1 MQLEILELQSN
12 MRQMIPGSQNTS
24 SSFPMP
30 NELVDTI
37 SQFYKCDFE
46 DLFFDLLGTE
56 LSVEGLVYFFK
67 NSIPKLIRCIQGYF
81 ESAEDRLREVACIG
95 DLEGPIMN
103 VLRKSYQ
110 NNWKEIFKRCLSEED
125 VNGITREI
133 QATLRIGEASCST
146 NEVLNAFFMR
156 FSEILFCLHINDPPF
171 RCMDQFIGQ
180 RVEFNSLLH
189 DAIDGFIRTGDN
201 CFIILPQILKS
212 TGESVLRAGVLRT
225 DYELS

>member
-12 MRQMIPGSQNTS
+12 MCQMIPGSQNTS

-46 DLFFDLLGTE
+46 DLFFDLLGGE

-67 NSIPKLIRCIQGYF
+67 NSTPNLIRCIQGYF
-81 ESAEDRLREVACIG
+81 ESAEARLGEVACIG

-110 NNWKEIFKRCLSEED
+110 GNWKEILKNCLSEED

-133 QATLRIGEASCST
+133 QATLRIGEASYSA
-146 NEVLNAFFMR
+146 NKALNAFLGDSLRYCSVCISMIHL
-156 FSEILFCLHINDPPF
+156 S
-171 RCMDQFIGQ
+171 
-180 RVEFNSLLH
+180 RVWIS
-189 DAIDGFIRTGDN
+189 
-201 CFIILPQILKS
+201 S
-212 TGESVLRAGVLRT
+212 
-225 DYELS
+225 